1 MIDKL
6 VDGLARM
13 IMGVSAL
20 LVFAITFLQVL
31 CRFVLKSPLPWSTD
45 ILRLAF
51 TYLVFWGAAWCVREK
66 EHLNVDVVL
75 TALPAGIRRWTE
87 ILINLIL
94 CVFLLWN
101 SVLHFW
107 MDTDHILSASSYD
120 CLLCEYPKC
129 RGGNALLHG

>member
-51 TYLVFWGAAWCVREK
+51 TYLVF
-66 EHLNVDVVL
+66 
-75 TALPAGIRRWTE
+75 
-87 ILINLIL
+87 
-94 CVFLLWN
+94 
-101 SVLHFW
+101 
-107 MDTDHILSASSYD
+107 
-120 CLLCEYPKC
+120 
-129 RGGNALLHG
+129 

>member
-45 ILRLAF
+45 IVYLFGVLGSCLVRQGEGAF
-51 TYLVFWGAAWCVREK
+51 KRRCGSYSSSSRDTQ
-66 EHLNVDVVL
+66 VD
-75 TALPAGIRRWTE
+75 R
-87 ILINLIL
+87 N
-94 CVFLLWN
+94 F
-101 SVLHFW
+101 
-107 MDTDHILSASSYD
+107 D
-120 CLLCEYPKC
+120 
-129 RGGNALLHG
+129 